1 MVEANA
7 SNNTFLFTN
16 YSGGAQES
24 QILAYNESSDS
35 VTYFTTNFSM

>member
-1 MVEANA
+1 MVEANT

-24 QILAYNESSDS
+24 QIIAYNENSGI
-35 VTYFTTNFSM
+35 VTYF